1 MDGFMIRFLLCNVS
15 LAGIIGILLVF
26 RRLLRP
32 CLSGRMKYHLWY
44 LLLCLL
50 TVPFLP
56 FRSAGVL
63 PMLSLWQGFDGKTA
77 IWAGAPAGA
86 YAGAARDT
94 AAGFLNDFA
103 LSVSREAP
111 SVIVRLSGLIW
122 MTGILLLLL
131 SVIKAWLRLRAL
143 RRSALPLQHQEI
155 RRLYEQCLHELKITK
170 GIPIYSTAFLSS
182 PMITGLFRPCIYLP
196 IHLISEY
203 DASDMRYMLLHELQH
218 YKHKDAVA
226 GYLMTLFGILY
237 WFNPAV
243 WYALKEM
250 KNDREIACDAS
261 VLQMLP
267 EDCYEAYGRTLLLFA
282 KKVSL
287 SPFPFSAG
295 LSGNMKQMKRRIESI
310 ATYERPTFRRR
321 IKGIAAFLTIALLLS
336 GLAPV
341 LSTYAADGA
350 HYSFDTSGKDISYL
364 DLFSYFGAYDGSFV
378 LYDMNKDSWIVHNP
392 AHATL
397 RVSPNSTYKIYD
409 ALFGLEAGVITPEN
423 SFMEWNRT
431 AYPFAAWNA
440 DQTLQSAMQSSVNWY
455 FKALDEQLGA
465 ADIKHYLRKIGYGNE
480 AMDGGLSGYW
490 MESSLKISPVEQVQL
505 LAKLYHNSF
514 GFSPENVRAVKD
526 SLFLSAS
533 EAGALYGKTGTG
545 NVDGQNINGWFVGYT
560 EAAGGPCFFAVNIL
574 ADDGATG
581 SRASKIAFSIL
592 ADMGLIGERHMMPFP
607 NLIPPQQKNQ
617 FQDLHK

>member
-1 MDGFMIRFLLCNVS
+1 MDGFMIRFLLCNVL
-15 LAGIIGILLVF
+15 LAGITGFLLMF
-26 RRLLRP
+26 RRMLRP
-32 CLSGRMKYHLWY
+32 CLSGRMQYQLWY

-56 FRSAGVL
+56 LRPVSLFPV
-63 PMLSLWQGFDGKTA
+63 LSLLQGLNGRTA
-77 IWAGAPAGA
+77 VRTNASLEM
-86 YAGAARDT
+86 YAGTAAND

-103 LSVSREAP
+103 LSASSEAP
-111 SVIVRLSGLIW
+111 AAVGRLSALIW
-122 MTGILLLLL
+122 VTGMILLLL
-131 SVIKAWLRLRAL
+131 SVIRAWLRLRAL
-143 RRSALPLQHQEI
+143 KRSALPLQHQEI

-170 GIPIYSTAFLSS
+170 GIPLYSTAFLSS
-182 PMITGLFRPCIYLP
+182 PVITGLFRPCIYLP

-218 YKHKDAVA
+218 YRHKDAVA

-287 SPFPFSAG
+287 SPIPFSAG

-310 ATYERPTFRRR
+310 AAYERPTFRGR
-321 IKGIAAFLTIALLLS
+321 IKGISAFLTIALLLS

-341 LSTYAADGA
+341 LSTYAADRA
-350 HYSFDTSGKDISYL
+350 HYSFHTTGKDISYP
-364 DLFSYFGAYDGSFV
+364 DLSSYFGEYDGSFV
-378 LYDMNKDSWIVHNP
+378 LYDMDKDSWIVHNP

-409 ALFGLEAGVITPEN
+409 ALFGLEAGVITPEQ
-423 SFMEWNRT
+423 SFMAWDGET
-431 AYPFAAWNA
+431 YPFAAWNA
-440 DQTLQSAMQSSVNWY
+440 DQTLQTAMQFSVNWY

-465 ADIKHYLRKIGYGNE
+465 ADIKHYLREISYGNE

-490 MESSLKISPVEQVQL
+490 MESSLKISPVEQVKL

-514 GFSPENVRAVKD
+514 GFSQENVRTVKD
-526 SLFLSAS
+526 ALYLSSS

-545 NVDGQNINGWFVGYT
+545 NVDGQNINGWFVGFT
-560 EAAGGPCFFAVNIL
+560 ESAGGPCFFAVNIL
-574 ADDGATG
+574 ADGDATG
-581 SRASKIAFSIL
+581 SRASGIAFSIL
-592 ADMGLIGERHMMPFP
+592 EDLGLIGERHMMPFP

>member
-1 MDGFMIRFLLCNVS
+1 MAEFMIRFLLCNVS
-15 LAGIIGILLVF
+15 LTGIIGFLLLF
-26 RRLLRP
+26 KRLLHHT
-32 CLSGRMKYHLWY
+32 LSGRLQYHLMY

-50 TVPFLP
+50 AVPFLP
-56 FRSAGVL
+56 LRPGLFPA
-63 PMLSLWQGFDGKTA
+63 LSLLQGLDNGTA
-77 IWAGAPAGA
+77 VRAGASLEAHA
-86 YAGAARDT
+86 IAAANG
-94 AAGFLNDFA
+94 AAGFFNDFA
-103 LSVSREAP
+103 LSVSRETP
-111 SVIVRLSGLIW
+111 SAIGRLLALIW
-122 MTGILLLLL
+122 AAGMLLLLM
-131 SVIKAWLRLRAL
+131 SVIKAWLRLRAM
-143 RRSALPLQHQEI
+143 RRSALPLQNQEI
-155 RRLYEQCLHELKITK
+155 RRLYDQCLHELKITK
-170 GIPIYSTAFLSS
+170 RIPLYSTAFLRS
-182 PMITGLFRPCIYLP
+182 PVIAGLFRPCIYLP

-203 DASDMRYMLLHELQH
+203 DAPDVRYMLLHELQH
-218 YKHKDAVA
+218 YRHKDAVA

-267 EDCYEAYGRTLLLFA
+267 EDHCEAYGRTLLLFA

-287 SPFPFSAG
+287 SPIPFSAG

-310 ATYERPTFRRR
+310 AAYERPTFRGR
-321 IKGIAAFLTIALLLS
+321 IKGIAAFLVIALLLS

-341 LSTYAADGA
+341 LSTYAADRA
-350 HYSFDTSGKDISYL
+350 HYSFDTTGKDISYI
-364 DLFSYFGAYDGSFV
+364 DFSSYFGEYDGSFV
-378 LYDMNKDSWIVHNP
+378 LYDMGKDSWIVHNP

-409 ALFGLEAGVITPEN
+409 ALFGLEAGVITPEH
-423 SFMEWNRT
+423 SFMAWDGET
-431 AYPFAAWNA
+431 YPFAAWNA

-455 FKALDEQLGA
+455 FKALDEQLGV

-514 GFSPENVRAVKD
+514 GFSQENINAVKD
-526 SLFLSAS
+526 ALFLSVS
-533 EAGALYGKTGTG
+533 EAGAFYGKTGTG
-545 NVDGQNINGWFVGYT
+545 NVDGQNINGWFVGFT

-581 SRASKIAFSIL
+581 GRASGIAFSIL
-592 ADMGLIGERHMMPFP
+592 ADMGLIG
-607 NLIPPQQKNQ
+607 
-617 FQDLHK
+617 